1 MLLPSYFLCQNSET
15 HCEDIASHWVNT
27 NIEAKTWLLNKEI
40 ISFESE
46 DSMDISSN
54 GSQCAF
60 GGITEKY
67 IWWNNRENPTWLSDK
82 EQGHIN
88 GKHS

>member
-1 MLLPSYFLCQNSET
+1 MT
-15 HCEDIASHWVNT
+15 
-27 NIEAKTWLLNKEI
+27 LLNKEI

-67 IWWNNRENPTWLSDK
+67 IWWNNRENPT
-82 EQGHIN
+82 
-88 GKHS
+88 